1 MDAARRAGDPG
12 IDPGTDLDRE
22 TAAAVEAL
30 ARRIRTRDAAVHA
43 ADDDLAD
50 AELFAREFMLALRG
64 RGWRPTEARRM
75 PAWKPGPR
83 GSGGLPKS
91 EEAAELVRKARADAE
106 AASAAYQASC
116 RDDPGDAA

>member
-1 MDAARRAGDPG
+1 
-12 IDPGTDLDRE
+12 
-22 TAAAVEAL
+22 
-30 ARRIRTRDAAVHA
+30 
-43 ADDDLAD
+43 
-50 AELFAREFMLALRG
+50 
-64 RGWRPTEARRM
+64 M